1 MAHNWFADVTDVF
14 NPASLPARICQA
26 SLSSRFQVPQDCGCR
41 AMASRLSCLVVAITA
56 LAAVFS
62 LYSLLPDSET
72 FVAPCRT
79 QYSGRCVSKALQAQR
94 DRRPT
99 DLDEQYGKPPPTET
113 PQFATSNVIF
123 NVASVFALLLL
134 ACLPC
139 LQAAATAGLGFF
151 SPDSWASRIC
161 AWGYEK
167 IDEMMLGSIVYKE
180 KMQDLLRP
188 NSEMLRVKELP
199 QRGLFVD
206 GLSREYVTCASDV
219 MAVIRA
225 GLRTRAVGRTRCN
238 NYSSRS
244 HVVFVLHVE
253 QQSLQGEER
262 LGKLTLVDLAGS
274 EKVSKNECVGETF
287 EEAKK
292 INWSLSAL
300 GKVIDALAEQRS
312 HVPYRDS
319 KLTRV
324 LQESFKQVTTAE
336 NLSTCPKLTPAAPC
350 AFLMGLTQDRG
361 FNRSRGEEAEMS
373 RGQPASSSSYWT
385 CQCRVTHNYFVK
397 SVGKHFMYRGDD
409 VEFYRQHGDEPCPW
423 VRFIIDSEVADVLAD
438 LRRQREA
445 TKGQE
450 EQRRAK
456 TVLAPDRT
464 MQRVDKI
471 AQHYTRLHPEVY
483 VLNAPAFLDPGFL
496 KVVQGLRVSG
506 PAAASIAGLK
516 SEGLLEELRPGIWS
530 FPVFTTAFCDAFES
544 ELGHFRA
551 SGLPRSAPNT
561 MNRHGVIMSELG
573 FEELL
578 DPLVFEHVN
587 VLASQTLGFVAW
599 LTLFAVRCTPTQGR
613 LLPAFTE
620 FLDSYRGFTV
630 LYEATQDGDKGLA
643 MHYDNAEVTLNV
655 NIGGTWQG
663 HVAYYGLATSKE
675 ESPPFE
681 VSLRKGYGI
690 FHAGLELHKVNYTYS
705 PEQLL
710 VLVGKLHK
718 QLLGSLAAVLGKVAG
733 DDTSDTVVPEAPTHD
748 ADKAGA
754 LQVPSSGKSFF
765 IPEEAFGLPCS
776 KDVLQKTCF
785 FRPVGIE
792 LSEPDLTQAVPGA
805 QKEDDEEED
814 VEAMSW
820 HLYDEVFKP
829 FALSAQKAMGAMED
843 ALLAQEQAL
852 AEVRLRHA
860 QREDAGHDRP
870 TPSYSSSRPG
880 LEEESREANL
890 LSERFRALRH
900 AVESRSLR
908 WRLQVEKHR
917 AEQLVIELQMR
928 DKFQKELEESLAE
941 ARTRIAEAEE
951 LSAARAK
958 ASTASS
964 GTGNTPAPR
973 SPPGSSGGNSAASRR
988 EKPRIVRPVPRTRN
1002 TRGSPTRSKTMS
1014 LDVPKE
1020 VLSPLVSPNASRI
1033 PTPSARAE
1041 DVLWVAGTGDTGG
1054 EASGSSTLES
1064 SCETGALASTSVDAK
1079 AQGASMDVDVR
1090 ASMPGEALQT
1100 DLKQQALL
1108 ERRSSKLRDLMGEL
1122 QSKDLQISAL
1132 RHQIRIK
1139 DALLGCLQ
1147 DEERFRFETLDSE
1160 LEALLEKAKGSAISL
1175 DGDLDTRAD
1184 CSNRCGDT
1192 SASGTEPP
1200 VTTRLLRC
1208 APPHASRRAVTVKVE
1223 SMAMLVP
1230 RPGPKSGSRPM
1241 RRPNG
1246 PCSTKVS
1253 QAGPRN
1259 RTSRTSSRP
1268 RQLQAPSSTPRTELQ
1283 EASREDAA
1291 ARAEDLAAKSRN
1303 EALQAEVAG
1312 LREELREADKHIKV
1326 ASLQATAVNAELR
1339 DRRQRHQQWIRR
1351 MQEEATKLRRESQR
1365 LDRSFHQ
1372 AGVEGPCALQS
1383 SPTRGPR
1390 CCFVHESFLMYG
1402 LVRSRLTEDGL
1413 LVSDVED
1420 HTSFM
1425 SLGAGVGAAAGGMG
1439 AFMLCASKCPGGIGG
1454 SLGGMLGAMN
1464 PMNLMPFGSEK
1475 EEKEADEVKE
1485 PEAKMQKQL
1494 NYIEKE
1500 LCNMNCKMAG
1510 LMGAAAGGAAGHVVE
1525 KKLKEKSEAE
1535 AAADQEAEA
1544 EQAPPPAAPAPAPYK
1559 GGGKGYPPPPPPGYY
1574 RHPPP
1579 PYRRPPPY
1587 YQGAREGADE
1597 LSEQQNERGE
1607 RRIAEFART
1616 QPETAEE
1623 KLRLLEAN
1631 CERLQLENERLER
1644 ELSAGQTELSYVRD
1658 VVANAGGPGPH
1669 RVPSLQSMAAPTAL
1683 VAAPAPPK
1691 GTVKPISPDVQEP
1704 PRRKHGE
1711 LRLPMNAIINRAR
1724 PPPEASRKRKMEMD
1738 QGFVEVDFQPGEFP
1752 MGLVVDWSMALP
1764 VLSGVVPGSAYLLD

>member
-1 MAHNWFADVTDVF
+1 MARNWFADVTDVF

-72 FVAPCRT
+72 FVAPSSSLRAGQKFET
-79 QYSGRCVSKALQAQR
+79 ALQAQR

-134 ACLPC
+134 GFLVVDVGSARLEA
-139 LQAAATAGLGFF
+139 QAGSAFCRLGWDSFHLTAGH
-151 SPDSWASRIC
+151 PE
-161 AWGYEK
+161 Y
-167 IDEMMLGSIVYKE
+167 VYKE

-324 LQESFKQVTTAE
+324 LQESFKQVTIAE
-336 NLSTCPKLTPAAPC
+336 NLSTCPKLTAAAPC

-361 FNRSRGEEAEMS
+361 FNRSREEEAEMS

-409 VEFYRQHGDEPCPW
+409 VEFYRQHGDELSATGC
-423 VRFIIDSEVADVLAD
+423 EVADVLAD
-438 LRRQREA
+438 LRRQRE
-445 TKGQE
+445 E
-450 EQRRAK
+450 R
-456 TVLAPDRT
+456 LSAPDRT

-483 VLNAPAFLDPGFL
+483 VLNAPAFLDPRFL

-544 ELGHFRA
+544 ELAHFRA

-587 VLASQTLGFVAW
+587 VLAS
-599 LTLFAVRCTPTQGR
+599 R

-663 HVAYYGLATSKE
+663 GHVAYYGLATSKE
-675 ESPPFE
+675 ALGGNCRTTLLVAASPFSQHADE
-681 VSLRKGYGI
+681 TLSSLRFATRAKSVRNI
-690 FHAGLELHKVNYTYS
+690 AKVNYTYS

-718 QLLGSLAAVLGKVAG
+718 QLLGANQHIIELGG
-733 DDTSDTVVPEAPTHD
+733 LPQEAPTHD
-748 ADKAGA
+748 ADKCATLA
-754 LQVPSSGKSFF
+754 ATSSTRSLRRPSSGKSFF
-765 IPEEAFGLPCS
+765 IPEEASSVHGSDSL
-776 KDVLQKTCF
+776 
-785 FRPVGIE
+785 RPVGIE

-814 VEAMSW
+814 MEGMSW

-1090 ASMPGEALQT
+1090 ASMPGEAVQT

-1160 LEALLEKAKGSAISL
+1160 LEALLEKALSPLTAIL
-1175 DGDLDTRAD
+1175 TREQTA
-1184 CSNRCGDT
+1184 RTAVAT
-1192 SASGTEPP
+1192 SGMYHHFA
-1200 VTTRLLRC
+1200 
-1208 APPHASRRAVTVKVE
+1208 
-1223 SMAMLVP
+1223 
-1230 RPGPKSGSRPM
+1230 
-1241 RRPNG
+1241 
-1246 PCSTKVS
+1246 TKRV
-1253 QAGPRN
+1253 
-1259 RTSRTSSRP
+1259 SSRP
-1268 RQLQAPSSTPRTELQ
+1268 SQPDESHFVTAATASGSFFNTS
-1283 EASREDAA
+1283 ASREDAA

-1372 AGVEGPCALQS
+1372 AGVECGSKGPCALQS

-1475 EEKEADEVKE
+1475 EEKEADEAKE

-1500 LCNMNCKMAG
+1500 LCSMNCKMAG

-1559 GGGKGYPPPPPPGYY
+1559 GGGKGGYGYPPPPPPGYY

-1587 YQGAREGADE
+1587 YQGG
-1597 LSEQQNERGE
+1597 G
-1607 RRIAEFART
+1607 
-1616 QPETAEE
+1616 
-1623 KLRLLEAN
+1623 
-1631 CERLQLENERLER
+1631 
-1644 ELSAGQTELSYVRD
+1644 
-1658 VVANAGGPGPH
+1658 GGP
-1669 RVPSLQSMAAPTAL
+1669 
-1683 VAAPAPPK
+1683 
-1691 GTVKPISPDVQEP
+1691 P
-1704 PRRKHGE
+1704 PRQSF
-1711 LRLPMNAIINRAR
+1711 M
-1724 PPPEASRKRKMEMD
+1724 
-1738 QGFVEVDFQPGEFP
+1738 
-1752 MGLVVDWSMALP
+1752 
-1764 VLSGVVPGSAYLLD
+1764 